1 MVVGVNAGLGG
12 PRAGRGVGGARDTGL
27 TFDEGVSFEGEHHLV
42 DGGCGNLEVSLHVG
56 LGRWASEHAGI
67 GVDEGEVLPL
77 DGGEVGLRG
86 RSIFAKD
93 LIHLKIH
100 LGLGPPGGSDE
111 CTVSRRPQPI
121 GT

>member
-1 MVVGVNAGLGG
+1 MDATSD
-12 PRAGRGVGGARDTGL
+12 ARL
-27 TFDEGVSFEGEHHLV
+27 AFDEGISFESKDHLV
-42 DGGCGNLEVSLHVG
+42 DGGCGDLEVPLHVG
-56 LGRWASEHAGI
+56 FGGWSSEDAGI
-67 GVDEGEVLPL
+67 GVDEGQVLPL
-77 DGGEVGLRG
+77 GGGEARLSG